1 MSAGVAID
9 QARHRLFVN
18 GGSTSFPGSDT
29 YSDAWALSLD
39 HAPVWSKLVTDATR
53 APIRGGASDG
63 YDVSRR
69 RLVVFGGSNE
79 LGRFR
84 NDTWLVDLR
93 KDPAWSP
100 LATQGTPPPPR
111 YWHVSAWDPVR
122 DQLVVFGGYQG
133 DTYHPLG
140 DLWTLSF
147 GQGTPTWTQ
156 VVPAGPAPPGR
167 MLTQFVYDS
176 ARDRFLLIDGF
187 GGHSLL
193 DDVWELRLA
202 PSPAWRRL
210 APAGASPGARAAH
223 MCVYDAARDRV
234 LLVDGSTN
242 DDFFSDL
249 WALEFGSGDGQWRQ
263 LQIPPGPSAR
273 NLGLLRLETT
283 RDRLLLFGG
292 YGVSRVEPNVIYID
306 YLNDTWALDLTGGPA
321 WRQLSPGGLPAVG
334 TRPRQWRLRRGSGP
348 PRARRRLGR
357 RCERPVGARVPDRT
371 RRLATSAARG
381 RHGAGTDLF
390 RAGDVGEDRG
400 WTRHVRGATS
410 KWRSGDALAVR
421 HRRPQRVE
429 YAGRPARRGVTCGGD
444 ERRDAAAGDLL
455 RPAVA
460 GPRDAIRP
468 DRGRALDERARW
480 GEPDGSGLLRR
491 GVRTRSPRAAHRLWL
506 GGEEHLFQTQRFSHR
521 PSLERAAA
529 WRMGRISIGNL
540 RQVAQP

>member
-187 GGHSLL
+187 GGQSLL

-249 WALEFGSGDGQWRQ
+249 WALEFGSGDGQWWQ

-321 WRQLSPGGLPAVG
+321 WRQLSPAGFLPWG
-334 TRPRQWRLRRGSGP
+334 RD
-348 PRARRRLGR
+348 RAN
-357 RCERPVGARVPDRT
+357 GAYD
-371 RRLATSAARG
+371 AARDRLVLAG
-381 RHGAGTDLF
+381 GSVDGANDLSALAFQTAPAASRPQQPGAGTAQAQISSALAMSAKTAGGRVSFAVQLPSGDPATLSLF
-390 RAGDVGEDRG
+390 DIAGRNVWSTPVGQLGAGLHAVEMS
-400 WTRHVRGATS
+400 GAT
-410 KWRSGDALAVR
+410 L
-421 HRRPQRVE
+421 Q
-429 YAGRPARRGVTCGGD
+429 PAIYFAR
-444 ERRDAAAGDLL
+444 LSQ
-455 RPAVA
+455 
-460 GPRDAIRP
+460 
-468 DRGRALDERARW
+468 GRATRYARIAVV
-480 GEPDGSGLLRR
+480 P
-491 GVRTRSPRAAHRLWL
+491 
-506 GGEEHLFQTQRFSHR
+506 
-521 PSLERAAA
+521 
-529 WRMGRISIGNL
+529 
-540 RQVAQP
+540 